1 MCVPSQRGRYTGV
14 TKMLL
19 TQWTMDLITVRETRV
34 ATSRAD
40 LVFGAGEQPLGGGT
54 WLFSEEQPGL
64 TGLIDLTALGWTPV
78 EETASGLSIAATCTI
93 AELERIPARD
103 GWGAHPLFSQTANS
117 LLASFKIWNVATVGG
132 NIATSLPAGPM
143 ISLASALD
151 GVAVI
156 YTADGGERRM
166 PVADLVTASRVNDL
180 AHGEV
185 LRAIE
190 LPRAALESR
199 TGFRR
204 IALSPLGRTGTLVI
218 GRLDASGKAVFT
230 VSGGTTRPR
239 VLRFDSLPTSASLQ
253 DAVLRIDEWFTDAHG
268 AADWRRAMSALL
280 AEQIREELSA

>member
-1 MCVPSQRGRYTGV
+1 
-14 TKMLL
+14 MLL

-34 ATSRAD
+34 AASRAD
-40 LVFGAGEQPLGGGT
+40 LVFGPGERPLGGGT

-64 TGLIDLTALGWTPV
+64 TGLVDLTALGWTPI
-78 EETASGLSIAATCTI
+78 EETAAGLTIAATCTI

-132 NIATSLPAGPM
+132 NICTSLPAGSM

-151 GVAVI
+151 GVALI

-166 PVADLVTASRVNDL
+166 PVADLVTASQVNDL
-180 AHGEV
+180 APGEV
-185 LRAIE
+185 LRAVE
-190 LPRAALESR
+190 LPRHALEAR

-204 IALSPLGRTGTLVI
+204 IALSALGRTGTLVTA
-218 GRLDASGKAVFT
+218 RVDADGGAVFT

-239 VLRFDSLPTSASLQ
+239 VLRFDALPAPAALEA
-253 DAVLRIDEWFTDAHG
+253 AVLGIDEWFTDAHG
-268 AADWRRAMSALL
+268 AADWRRAMSLL
-280 AEQIREELSA
+280 FAEQLREELA